1 MMNEI
6 YLSYKG
12 FIRKRTIFV
21 TFSLIILMFASIYS
35 LCVGSSQ
42 LDVETVILAL
52 TGKATE
58 KAENIIW
65 NIRLPR
71 VLMAVVAGAGLA
83 LSGLIT
89 QTVLRNPLAS
99 PFTLGI
105 SSAAAFGAALAIVC
119 GAGVILKTAL
129 GGFQITHFHIVILS
143 AFIFSLIATFAILTL
158 SKIKGMSPAVTVLAG
173 LAILFLFSAATSLVQ
188 YFGTTE
194 QVAAIVFWLFGSLSK
209 TTWLSFKVMFLVF
222 FVCLFITYKW
232 CWKFNALY
240 LGDEIAKSLGV
251 DAKKLRL
258 IGMVMA
264 SLLTATAVSFLGVIS
279 FVCLVSPH
287 IARLALGSDH
297 MYLIPSS
304 CLIGACI
311 LLLADTAS
319 RTLFLPL
326 TLPVGILTSFLGVPL
341 FIYLIIKRGGRT
353 VWG

>member
-1 MMNEI
+1 MMNEV
-6 YLSYKG
+6 YLSYKELV
-12 FIRKRTIFV
+12 RKRAIFV
-21 TFSLIILMFASIYS
+21 TFSLIFLTLALIYS
-35 LCVGSSQ
+35 LCVGSFQ
-42 LDVETVILAL
+42 LDVKTVILAL
-52 TGKATE
+52 IGKVTGS
-58 KAENIIW
+58 AENIIW

-119 GAGVILKTAL
+119 GAGATLKTFL
-129 GGFQITHFHIVILS
+129 GGFQITHFYFVILS
-143 AFIFSLIATFAILTL
+143 AFIFSLIATFAILAL
-158 SKIKGMSPAVTVLAG
+158 SKMKGMAPAVTVLAG
-173 LAILFLFSAATSLVQ
+173 LAILFLFSAATSLIQ

-209 TTWLSFKVMFLVF
+209 TTWLSFEVMTLVF
-222 FVCLFITYKW
+222 FMCLFITYKW

-240 LGDEIAKSLGV
+240 LNDEVAKSLGV
-251 DAKKLRL
+251 NAKKLRL

-287 IARLALGSDH
+287 IARLALGGDH
-297 MYLIPSS
+297 KYLIPSS

-311 LLLADTAS
+311 LLVADTAS
-319 RTLFLPL
+319 RSLFLPL

-341 FIYLIIKRGGRT
+341 FIYLIIKRGERG